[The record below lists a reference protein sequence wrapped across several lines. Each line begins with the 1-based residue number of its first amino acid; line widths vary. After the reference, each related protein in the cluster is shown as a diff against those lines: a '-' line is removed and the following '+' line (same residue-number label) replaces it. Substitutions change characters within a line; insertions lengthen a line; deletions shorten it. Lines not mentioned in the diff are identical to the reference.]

1 MFIVI
6 NCFLCTMFVPSSTN
20 LCIDTKDCFQH
31 DDYHWNEDYC
41 RLHSCKC
48 LIACLQ
54 RLENSVTPWP
64 CILAVAD
71 HYCGGDSSWRWFF
84 PLNFDSSWS
93 WWPRPCSTTTNWR
106 IISMVHSYAKC
117 TKIFWK
123 SNFQCPLFL
132 CASRK
137 K

>member
-6 NCFLCTMFVPSSTN
+6 NCFLCTIFVPSSTN

-117 TKIFWK
+117 TKIF
-123 SNFQCPLFL
+123 L
-132 CASRK
+132 K
-137 K
+137 KQLPMSALLMCQ